1 MHKGHSLFKQSYT
14 LDNIKKLLDRVQ
26 PDIVFLQ
33 ELHGYHPESY
43 SGTTSP
49 LEILADKN
57 WPHFKHGINSIYP
70 SNFHGN
76 AIMSRFPILQSDNTD
91 ISTNF
96 IEKRGLLHARI
107 EIQNKLCVDLFCTHL
122 NLSPVGHYLQI
133 KKIAKLIR
141 SKSVSPYSILAGDF
155 NDWNFL
161 AHKHLTKNNQFNSI
175 KLHKTF
181 PSFLP
186 ALALDRF
193 YYKGFDLINSYV
205 SLDFKHCSDH
215 LPIIVEFNDF

>member
-1 MHKGHSLFKQSYT
+1 MHKGYSLFKRNYALDT
-14 LDNIKKLLDRVQ
+14 IKTMLDNLQ

-33 ELHGYHPESY
+33 ELHGYHPENYEESA
-43 SGTTSP
+43 SP
-49 LEILADKN
+49 LEILADTN

-76 AIMSRFPILQSDNTD
+76 AIMSRFPILQWGNTD

-107 EIQNKLCVDLFCTHL
+107 EVKDKIEVDLFCTHL
-122 NLSPVGHYLQI
+122 NLSPLGHYFQT

-141 SKSVSPYSILAGDF
+141 NKSISPYSILAGDF
-155 NDWNFL
+155 NDWNYS
-161 AHKHLTKNNQFNSI
+161 AHRQFTKTESFKSI
-175 KLHKTF
+175 ALHRTF

-186 ALALDRF
+186 ALPLDRF
-193 YYKGFDLINSYV
+193 YYKGFNLVNSKV

-215 LPIIVEFNDF
+215 LPIIAEFSDL